1 VLFVAFPDVVEEGE
15 EVAQEWFGGVEEE
28 IHVDRAAGFEIVEG
42 LADAAAEG
50 AGTVFARA
58 GLGGVDSGEL
68 ESGFAEGGF
77 EFEDAGF
84 RGASGWGEAAA
95 EEGGTGDA
103 DGRTEDKEEDWAHG
117 RDHLTKISVV
127 HHRAGRHHSG
137 FHDRR
142 APCHRDPQSAS

>member
-1 VLFVAFPDVVEEGE
+1 MLFVAFPDVIEEGE
-15 EVAQEWFGGVEEE
+15 EVAQEWLGGVEEE
-28 IHVDRAAGFEIVEG
+28 IHVDRAAGFEIVEC

-50 AGTVFARA
+50 ACSVFARA

-68 ESGFAEGGF
+68 EFGFAEVVF

-84 RGASGWGEAAA
+84 RGATGWREAAA

-103 DGRTEDKEEDWAHG
+103 DGGTEEKEENRAHG

-127 HHRAGRHHSG
+127 HHRAGRHHLG

-142 APCHRDPQSAS
+142 APCHRDPQSAC